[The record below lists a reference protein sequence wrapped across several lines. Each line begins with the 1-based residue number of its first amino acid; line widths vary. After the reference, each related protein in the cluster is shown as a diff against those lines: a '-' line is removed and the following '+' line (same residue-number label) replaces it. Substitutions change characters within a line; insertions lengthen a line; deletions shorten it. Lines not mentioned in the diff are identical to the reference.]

1 MIRTEAAANGIERQ
15 KDGRS
20 KTKNSKSGHV
30 PVSEILLASIR
41 PSPEND
47 HIYRPI
53 DPSCPDLRA
62 LASSIRK
69 NGVLDPIVVTRDG
82 WILSGHRR
90 HAAAQ
95 LAGLKTIPARID
107 AISRLDDRDRFVA
120 KLREFN
126 RQREKSLDEKL
137 REELV
142 SVDPDVAYQ
151 SLIEERK
158 ARSDISAPS
167 LEIEGVKRRCRIS
180 KAKRPFLDAVL
191 EVISDRKDYWP
202 LSARQ
207 IHYALLNNPPLRH
220 ASKPDSRYVNDNAS
234 YKSLIDLLT
243 RTRLEGEIPME
254 VVSDDTRP
262 VTTWNVFREPGGF
275 IRQQVYQFL
284 KGYWRDLMQSQPNHI
299 EVVCEKNTVDGIL
312 RTVVAKYGIPLTS
325 GRGYCSL
332 PPRHQ
337 IATRYRQSG
346 MQRLI
351 LLIVSDHDPDGE
363 EIAHS
368 LARSMRDDF
377 GISQTHP
384 IKVALTKEQTNQ
396 FDLPSNL
403 SAKVGSSNY
412 RKFVERYGENVYE
425 LEALNPSDLQG
436 LLGDAIDAVIDV
448 DAFNYELN
456 REHEDAAFL
465 AGTRATVCRMLDDL
479 PMENQ

>member
-90 HAAAQ
+90 HAAAK

-262 VTTWNVFREPGGF
+262 VTTWN
-275 IRQQVYQFL
+275 FL
-284 KGYWRDLMQSQPNHI
+284 R
-299 EVVCEKNTVDGIL
+299 
-312 RTVVAKYGIPLTS
+312 
-325 GRGYCSL
+325 
-332 PPRHQ
+332 
-337 IATRYRQSG
+337 
-346 MQRLI
+346 
-351 LLIVSDHDPDGE
+351 
-363 EIAHS
+363 
-368 LARSMRDDF
+368 
-377 GISQTHP
+377 
-384 IKVALTKEQTNQ
+384 
-396 FDLPSNL
+396 
-403 SAKVGSSNY
+403 
-412 RKFVERYGENVYE
+412 
-425 LEALNPSDLQG
+425 
-436 LLGDAIDAVIDV
+436 
-448 DAFNYELN
+448 
-456 REHEDAAFL
+456 
-465 AGTRATVCRMLDDL
+465 
-479 PMENQ
+479 